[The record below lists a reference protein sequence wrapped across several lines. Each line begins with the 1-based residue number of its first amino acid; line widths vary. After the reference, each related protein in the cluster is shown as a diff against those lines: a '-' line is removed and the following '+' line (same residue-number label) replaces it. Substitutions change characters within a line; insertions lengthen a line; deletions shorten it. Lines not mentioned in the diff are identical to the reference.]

1 MSMENPMDLS
11 RRKILITGASSGIG
25 RATAVLLDSLG
36 AKTVL
41 VGRNEQRLSETA
53 QSLVQDHL
61 CIPFDLLD
69 FDDYDKLFSQATADG
84 EKLNGLVHCAG
95 EADLIPL
102 RIMSVNSIRL
112 IMDVNFTSFM
122 MLSSLYAKKKISA
135 GGSIVGVSSISAH
148 LPQKCMSVYAASK
161 AAIETAVKSLA
172 FEVSNLGIR
181 INCVAPGTVDTPVVE
196 RFDKDKMESVIKHQ
210 LFGISTPEQIA
221 NVIAFLLSDAASV
234 ITGRTVYTDGG
245 MLGQLLN

>member
-1 MSMENPMDLS
+1 MDLS
-11 RRKILITGASSGIG
+11 GRKVLITGASSGIG
-25 RATAVLLDSLG
+25 RATTVLLDSLG

-53 QSLVQDHL
+53 QSLVHSHL

-69 FDDYDKLFSQATADG
+69 FDDYDKLFAKATADG

-102 RIMSVNSIRL
+102 RVMSANSIRH

-122 MLSSLYAKKKISA
+122 MLSSLYAKKKVSA
-135 GGSIVGVSSISAH
+135 GGSIVGISSISAH

-172 FEVSNLGIR
+172 FEISNLGIR
-181 INCVAPGTVDTPVVE
+181 INCVAPGSVDTPMAE
-196 RFDKDKMESVIKHQ
+196 KIDKEKLESVIKHQ
-210 LFGISTPEQIA
+210 LLGISTPEQIA
-221 NVIAFLLSDAASV
+221 NFIAFLLSDASSV
-234 ITGRTVYTDGG
+234 ITGRTVYADGG